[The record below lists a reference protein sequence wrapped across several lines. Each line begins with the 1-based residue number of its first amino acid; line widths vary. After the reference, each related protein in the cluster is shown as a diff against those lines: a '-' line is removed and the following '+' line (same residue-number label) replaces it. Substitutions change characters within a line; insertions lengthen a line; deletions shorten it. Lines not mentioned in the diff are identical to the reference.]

1 MLCLR
6 FAALGLAI
14 LTLAGCAP
22 APTDPTR
29 AATDKPAAAQS
40 RAPTPSQAPAER
52 GSDGGG
58 GGGGY

>member
-14 LTLAGCAP
+14 LALAGCAP
-22 APTDPTR
+22 APTDPTT
-29 AATDKPAAAQS
+29 AAIDKPAAAQS
-40 RAPTPSQAPAER
+40 RAPTQAPGER

-58 GGGGY
+58 GGY